1 MIQFDFVGTQF
12 QIVPC
17 WNSVNVL
24 ALPAQFIQKGRRFFG
39 IYGQSFQRL
48 PSCRLVSSHP
58 LSKWTRHF
66 QFEILQEYMMSLV
79 IFATSFYMEHVESP
93 LATGRQ
99 SLYSMVFTSSIQ
111 LDVPI
116 GHFCMTANHRWSFET
131 QPPFLHLTCIISQ
144 IRKIRHLSSRPSFH
158 RKFHSMM
165 ERIFLNVS
173 RFVVFKYNVLSRYDI
188 THY

>member
-1 MIQFDFVGTQF
+1 MMQFDFVGTQF

-17 WNSVNVL
+17 WNSVSVL

-48 PSCRLVSSHP
+48 PSCRLVSSP
-58 LSKWTRHF
+58 LLSKWTRHF

-79 IFATSFYMEHVESP
+79 IFATGFYMEHVESP

-131 QPPFLHLTCIISQ
+131 QPPFLTE

-173 RFVVFKYNVLSRYDI
+173 RFVVFKYNVLSRFDI